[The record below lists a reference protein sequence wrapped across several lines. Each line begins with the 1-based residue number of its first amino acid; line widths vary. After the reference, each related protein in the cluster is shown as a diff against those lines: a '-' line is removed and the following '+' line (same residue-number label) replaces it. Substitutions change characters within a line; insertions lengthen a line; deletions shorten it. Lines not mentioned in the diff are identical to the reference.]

1 MPLVQGCLW
10 AQMRSFDHIETHPGG
25 REEVLDDISEDFPY
39 LSVLSQHDRYHER
52 TAPWHWHQELE
63 LFYVLEGTVDY
74 ATPHERLTLPE
85 GSVGMVNANVLHM
98 THATDGAPDV
108 NLLIHMFRPQFLA
121 ERGSRVWRRC
131 VEPLISATSIEL
143 LVVTPGEGDRAGVR
157 DRMYRAFETAVGE
170 GDGWELRLRDYRIQ
184 QSCRML
190 AHTTRPIAAV
200 GEMSGLGAASHFGQV
215 FRAAMGC
222 TPREYRSRWQD

>member
-1 MPLVQGCLW
+1 MIVPLVQGCLW

-74 ATPHERLTLPE
+74 ATPHERMALPE

-131 VEPLISATSIEL
+131 VEPLVSATSIEL
-143 LVVTPGEGDRAGVR
+143 LFVTPGEGDCAGGFATACTGRSRPRWARGTGGSCACATIASSRRAVCSR
-157 DRMYRAFETAVGE
+157 
-170 GDGWELRLRDYRIQ
+170 
-184 QSCRML
+184 
-190 AHTTRPIAAV
+190 
-200 GEMSGLGAASHFGQV
+200 
-215 FRAAMGC
+215 
-222 TPREYRSRWQD
+222 TPRAPLRPWGR